1 VTDPK
6 DMPVVIGLG
15 HQGVRTSRYSLQ
27 KLHIRG
33 DLPNEMAQWTGPRCT
48 LRFEPG
54 ARTDV
59 LAAEEGHPQAR
70 YSPPYYP

>member
-1 VTDPK
+1 MTDPK
-6 DMPVVIGLG
+6 DMPVVIRLG
-15 HQGVRTSRYSLQ
+15 RQGVRTSQHSLR

-33 DLPNEMAQWTGPRCT
+33 DLPNEMAQWIGPRCT
-48 LRFEPG
+48 LRFELG

-59 LAAEEGHPQAR
+59 LVAEEGRPQAR